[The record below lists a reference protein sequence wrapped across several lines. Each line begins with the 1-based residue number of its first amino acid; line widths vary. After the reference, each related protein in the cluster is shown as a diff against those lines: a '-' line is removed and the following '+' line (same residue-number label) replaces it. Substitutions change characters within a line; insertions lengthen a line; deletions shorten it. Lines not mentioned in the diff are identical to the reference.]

1 MLTKQ
6 VINQNAK
13 DIIKDSSD
21 IDSLNTMSR
30 VYLQATKAIEFVAE
44 IKRLQERNLYL
55 LANLKLADTERVEAL
70 EKENERLKAK
80 LAEIKAEC
88 NKAMLVKNPL
98 KHAGC
103 LLLFGDKL
111 NNILAIIDKDGE

>member
-70 EKENERLKAK
+70 ELENDRLKAK
-80 LAEIKAEC
+80 LDAVRAEC
-88 NKAMLVKNPL
+88 VKTIEFNGEVGE
-98 KHAGC
+98 AC
-103 LLLFGDKL
+103 EARY
-111 NNILAIIDKDGE
+111 ILAIIDKDGVNENL